1 MRVNA
6 DFSRRA
12 EVVASDDL
20 WRRSPEMG
28 VDRLMLDR
36 VGDEVARATS
46 IVRYDV
52 GSSFA
57 RHEHAKGEE
66 FLVLEG
72 VFSDE
77 SGDYPAGSYV
87 RNPPGSS
94 HAPFS
99 EQGCRILV
107 KLRQFAVD
115 DLAQFAI
122 DTRDASLW
130 EGESG
135 TLALHAFAT
144 ERVRMRR
151 FAVGESLTIVSAD
164 EGTEV
169 FVVEGALAT
178 GDRRYPAEAWL
189 RFPAGD
195 SAALE
200 AVEPTVVW
208 IKTGHLSGDQ

>member
-1 MRVNA
+1 MRLNA
-6 DFSRRA
+6 DFTQRA

-20 WRRSPEMG
+20 WQRSPEMG

-46 IVRYDV
+46 IVRYDAD
-52 GSSFA
+52 SSFA

-77 SGDYPAGSYV
+77 TGDYPVGSYV
-87 RNPPGSS
+87 RNPPGTS

-107 KLRQFAVD
+107 KLRQFAAD

-122 DTRDASLW
+122 DTCDPSIWNEQR
-130 EGESG
+130 
-135 TLALHAFAT
+135 TLPLHTFAE
-144 ERVRMRR
+144 ERVRMQRLDR
-151 FAVGESLTIVSAD
+151 AESLTIAPTD
-164 EGTEV
+164 GGAEV
-169 FVVEGALAT
+169 FVVQGALAT
-178 GDRRYPAEAWL
+178 DSRRYPAEAWL

-195 SAALE
+195 G
-200 AVEPTVVW
+200 AVLDANEPTLVW
-208 IKTGHLSGDQ
+208 VKTGHLTDVQ

>member
-1 MRVNA
+1 
-6 DFSRRA
+6 
-12 EVVASDDL
+12 
-20 WRRSPEMG
+20 
-28 VDRLMLDR
+28 MLDR

-57 RHEHAKGEE
+57 RHAHAKGEE
-66 FLVLEG
+66 FLVLDG

-99 EQGCRILV
+99 KEGCRILV
-107 KLRQFAVD
+107 KLRQFAAD

-122 DTRDASLW
+122 DTRDPSLW
-130 EGESG
+130 DAERG
-135 TLALHAFAT
+135 TLALHSYAT
-144 ERVRMRR
+144 EQVRMQRL
-151 FAVGESLTIVSAD
+151 AVDDVLPVTPAD
-164 EGTEV
+164 GGAEV
-169 FVVEGALAT
+169 FVVEGSLSL
-178 GDRRYPAEAWL
+178 GERRYTAEAWL

-195 SAALE
+195 SAELSALE
-200 AVEPTVVW
+200 PTLLW
-208 IKTGHLSGDQ
+208 IKTGHLPPDQ